1 MIVQLFAREEGQTL
15 FAFNTTNVAQTLSCQ
30 YIISVIVIFF
40 GTQLNIQ
47 LNLSL
52 VERSTKS
59 NPPPSTDKSSKKYL
73 TKNLITLDYTIS
85 KQLLWEERNS
95 IQHLM

>member
-1 MIVQLFAREEGQTL
+1 MIVQLFAREEEQTL

-47 LNLSL
+47 LNISL
-52 VERSTKS
+52 GERSTTS
-59 NPPPSTDKSSKKYL
+59 NPPQVLTNLQRSISTD
-73 TKNLITLDYTIS
+73 
-85 KQLLWEERNS
+85 QLGD
-95 IQHLM
+95 